1 MENEIQYLME
11 RYPELDPDLIR
22 YLVQSGL
29 DEGIS
34 IRAAVTGVRMAL
46 AEATGRQELFNL
58 DDVAALI
65 DGTREEA
72 AALMKEKGV
81 TGMKVSTIPGLE
93 WVLKG

>member
-1 MENEIQYLME
+1 MENEIQYLIE

-22 YLVQSGL
+22 EIVQGGI

-34 IRAAVTGVRMAL
+34 LRAAVTGVRMAL
-46 AEATGRQELFNL
+46 SEVTGRQELFNL
-58 DDVAALI
+58 DDVAAII

-81 TGMKVSTIPGLE
+81 TGMKVSTTPGLE